1 MATSYRCRV
10 NSTQPEPR
18 RASFPNRRH
27 VGTPG
32 EAPLGDQ
39 ARHAAIFALARQ
51 TRRYPEFDLEA
62 LDRSIE
68 LNISTPGMEG
78 DRDRAFAH
86 ALYHAAVSRWLT
98 LKHLISL
105 YLQRPIEKLDPRVHA
120 AILAG
125 AAQIVFMDRV
135 PAHAAINHAV
145 EWTKA
150 MSHAGSAGLVNAVL
164 RRLAA
169 LVCPE
174 EQPRRTREAWTDQRD
189 EIPLG
194 GDTAAALV
202 LAGDVLPEE
211 PLDRLAVATSHPRA
225 IIDHWLRSMSLRDVR
240 ALCLHSL
247 ADPPVTL
254 NVMHARTPPS
264 SSQLTPH
271 DQPGAMVFSGTRA
284 ELSRVLDAHPDVW
297 VQDSSSAGAVASV
310 AGLSSEPRVV
320 LDLCAG
326 QGTKTRQLAAVFPN
340 AQIIASDKDPGRQRT
355 LAAHFHGSS
364 QVRVLEFGKVI
375 PDWLERAELILLDVP
390 CSNTGVLARRPEA
403 RYRFTPKV
411 LEKLASVQR
420 QIVADA
426 IPFLSQ
432 RPKGRILYSTCSLED
447 PENAGIVGWAKTWHG
462 FDISHERRVRPAGLP
477 GASPGGYHDGA
488 YSALL
493 S

>member
-1 MATSYRCRV
+1 M
-10 NSTQPEPR
+10 
-18 RASFPNRRH
+18 
-27 VGTPG
+27 
-32 EAPLGDQ
+32 GDQ

-62 LDRSIE
+62 LDRSID
-68 LNISTPGMEG
+68 LNITALGMEG

-169 LVCPE
+169 LICPD
-174 EQPRRTREAWTDQRD
+174 EQAPQTRSTREAWTDQRD

-194 GDTAAALV
+194 GDSAGALV
-202 LAGDVLPEE
+202 LAGAVMPED
-211 PLDRLAVATSHPRA
+211 PLDRLGVATSHPRA
-225 IIDHWLRSMSLRDVR
+225 VIDHWLRTMSLRDVR
-240 ALCLHSL
+240 ALCLHNL
-247 ADPPVTL
+247 ADPPVVL
-254 NVMHARTPPS
+254 NVMHARS
-264 SSQLTPH
+264 SITSTHLTPH
-271 DQPGAMVFSGTRA
+271 DQPGAMVFNGTRG
-284 ELSRVLDAHPDVW
+284 ELSRFLDEHPDVW
-297 VQDSSSAGAVASV
+297 VQDASSAGAVASIGGAV
-310 AGLSSEPRVV
+310 GGGTSGRQDPRVV

-340 AQIIASDKDPGRQRT
+340 AQIIATDKDHGRLRT
-355 LAAHFHGSS
+355 LAAHFHGSA
-364 QVRVLEFGKVI
+364 QVRVLDYAKVI

-390 CSNTGVLARRPEA
+390 CSNSGVLARRPEA

-411 LEKLASVQR
+411 LESLAGVQR
-420 QIVADA
+420 QIVVDA

-432 RPKGRILYSTCSLED
+432 KPKGRILYSTCSLED
-447 PENAGIVGWAKTWHG
+447 AENAAVVGWAKTWHG
-462 FDISHERRVRPAGLP
+462 FDITHERRIRPAGLP
-477 GASPGGYHDGA
+477 GGPKGGYHDGA
-488 YSALL
+488 YSVLL